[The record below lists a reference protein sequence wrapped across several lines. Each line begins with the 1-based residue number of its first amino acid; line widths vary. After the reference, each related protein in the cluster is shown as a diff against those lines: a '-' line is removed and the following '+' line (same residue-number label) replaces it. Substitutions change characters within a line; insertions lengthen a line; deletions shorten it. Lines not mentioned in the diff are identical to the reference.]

1 MSRVFSVFSTLDDK
15 LCIEIDHKTDLI
27 EKAIIKLVETICTSL
42 IADDQK
48 LLGGWLIDTVGG
60 LDREVAVQNQP
71 WRLNRGNKTISS
83 IEAQ

>member
-1 MSRVFSVFSTLDDK
+1 MFNLSLVIFHKIDLNVEAT
-15 LCIEIDHKTDLI
+15 IEL
-27 EKAIIKLVETICTSL
+27 LETICTSL

-60 LDREVAVQNQP
+60 SDREVAVKNQP